1 MEGEIVQLNASQQT
15 AEGASQTSSGGSLVQ
30 ISRRRF
36 LQVLGATSAAG
47 AAACANPAD
56 QKIVSY
62 VKPDPEQIPG
72 VAVWYSSTCTECSAG
87 CGIRVRTREGRAVKV
102 EGNPNSPVNR
112 GGLCALGQAS
122 LQALYDP
129 DRVREPQKKQS
140 RGYERERLRAPTK
153 PVFSAVSWDDAYAK
167 INDAVSKASNKKVL
181 LTGELPSAQAEL
193 VGAFATQMG
202 FTHVVWDP
210 LQPVAVAKAAELV
223 YGTYGVPTF
232 SIDKA
237 HVVINFG
244 ADFLETWGNPVGY
257 ARQWADSR
265 RSERPLR
272 FVHVE
277 PRLSLTGANAD
288 LWLKSA
294 VGSEVRIALFLISEL
309 MKRGR
314 TKGLSEDVKS
324 KIARLTAGIT
334 PETVSQETGL
344 STEKLLLVAQYL
356 ADAESSLVLAGG
368 AATHTA
374 DPLPLL
380 VAVNILNVM
389 LGNVG
394 KTVDIATA
402 KKPQSSAKA
411 VADLISDMEAGK
423 VDLLVTYNTN
433 PQFTFPAAF
442 GFGYGTAEVSIKGEG
457 TGKKAGLVVALSSHL
472 DETAELADYILPV
485 HTGLEDWGYVKLPDG
500 SISLMQ
506 PSMRPIFSTKSFGD
520 VLLDIA
526 SNASKSLAGESKTFD
541 AFVKAGYL
549 KACNGQGGTDTEQ
562 FWMSS
567 LERGGLF
574 LGAATPKAVEAAAIN
589 PAVFSM
595 KFGID
600 AHRGHGDSLVLYP
613 FPSVK
618 SFDGRAANRPW
629 LQELADPITQ
639 AVWGA
644 WAEIHPDTAKSL
656 KVAQGDALILRTADG
671 EVHVPAFVTDHVHRG
686 VVAVPIGQGHSAY
699 GRFAKSAAEGSGS
712 VYGLLPKG
720 LAKEVD
726 ALVLTGSPVTVKRGL
741 GSGNLV
747 TVQEFGSQENRELA
761 RTTLV
766 VAGTAGAV
774 AHAHGTE
781 HGAAHGA
788 AYGGGHDD
796 GHDDGHGA
804 GHGAGHGGGGHG
816 AGHHEPKQMYEQREH
831 PLYQWGLA
839 VDLAACTG
847 CSACT
852 VACSAENNIPVV
864 GKKVV
869 SQGREMAW
877 IRIERY
883 YDAIPTED
891 GGEELKVSFLPMM
904 CQHCQNAPCE
914 PVCPV
919 YATYHNEEGMNAMIY
934 NRCVGTRYCS
944 NNCSYKVRRFNWFQ
958 YEWPELLDWQV
969 NPDVTKRTVGI
980 MEKCTFCVQRI
991 AEAKDIAKDLG
1002 RLVEDGDVTPAC
1014 VQTCPTQALTFGNL
1028 KDPNSRVSKAA
1039 KSERAYKV
1047 LDHHLNT
1054 QPSVSYLNDIR
1065 YKA

>member
-1 MEGEIVQLNASQQT
+1 MEGDIVQLNASQKKSKGSEAQ
-15 AEGASQTSSGGSLVQ
+15 EGHGSLVN

-36 LQVLGATSAAG
+36 LQVLGATSAVG
-47 AAACANPAD
+47 AAACANPAE
-56 QKIVSY
+56 QKIVPY

-72 VAVWYSSTCTECSAG
+72 VSVWYSSTCTECSVG
-87 CGIRVRTREGRAVKV
+87 CGIRVRAREGRAVKI

-112 GGLCALGQAS
+112 GSLCGLGQSA
-122 LQALYDP
+122 LQSLYDP
-129 DRVREPQKKQS
+129 DRVREPQKRKS
-140 RGYERERLRAPTK
+140 RGLEQDKLTAPTSNT
-153 PVFSAVSWDDAYAK
+153 FAAVSWDDAYAK
-167 INDAVSKASNKKVL
+167 VQDAVSKATNKKVL
-181 LTGELPSAQAEL
+181 LTGELTTAQSEL
-193 VGAFATQMG
+193 VENFVSQLG
-202 FTHVVWDP
+202 FTHVIWDP
-210 LQPVAVAKAAELV
+210 TQPVAVAKASEMV
-223 YGTYGVPTF
+223 YGTFGVPTY

-237 HVVINFG
+237 QVVLNFG

-265 RSERPLR
+265 RSESPLR
-272 FVHVE
+272 FIHVE

-294 VGSEVRIALFLISEL
+294 VGSEARIALFLIGEL
-309 MKRGR
+309 LKAGR
-314 TKGLSEDVKS
+314 SKGLSEDAKS
-324 KIARLTAGIT
+324 KLQKLTEGIT
-334 PETVSQETGL
+334 VQAISQETGVAA
-344 STEKLLLVAQYL
+344 EKLVMVAHYL
-356 ADAESSLVLAGG
+356 AESESSLVLAGG
-368 AATHTA
+368 AATQTS

-380 VAVNILNVM
+380 VAANILNLM

-394 KTVDIATA
+394 KTVDVAA
-402 KKPQSSAKA
+402 MKKPQSSAKA
-411 VADLISDMEAGK
+411 VSELIADMEAGK
-423 VDLLVTYNTN
+423 VDVLMTYNTN
-433 PQFTFPAAF
+433 PQFTFPSAY
-442 GFGYGTAEVSIKGEG
+442 GFGYAANKVGIKGEG
-457 TGKKAGLVVALSSHL
+457 TGKKAGLVVALTSHL
-472 DETAELADYILPV
+472 DETAELADFVLPV
-485 HTGLEDWGYVKLPDG
+485 HTSLEDWGYVKLVDG
-500 SISLMQ
+500 SVSLMQ

-520 VLLDIA
+520 VLIEIA
-526 SNASKSLAGESKTFD
+526 SSASKSIAGESKSFD

-549 KACNGQGGTDTEQ
+549 KECGNKAGGDVEK
-562 FWMSS
+562 FWMAS
-567 LERGGLF
+567 LEKGGLF
-574 LGAATPKAVEAAAIN
+574 ESQSPAKTGGAASVN
-589 PAVFSM
+589 PAVYSM
-595 KFGID
+595 SFGVTV
-600 AHRGHGDSLVLYP
+600 RPGSGDSLALYP
-613 FPSVK
+613 YPSVK

-644 WAEIHPDTAKSL
+644 WAEIHPDTAKAL
-656 KVAQGDALILRTADG
+656 NIAQGDAVVLRTDNG
-671 EVHVPAFVTDHVHRG
+671 EVRAPAYVTEHVHRG
-686 VVAVPIGQGHSAY
+686 VVAVPVGQGHSSY
-699 GRFAKSAAEGSGS
+699 GRFAKSAADGSGS
-712 VYGLLPKG
+712 VYSLLDKA
-720 LAKEVD
+720 LAKDVD
-726 ALVLTGSPVTVKRGL
+726 ALVMTGATVKVSRGL
-741 GSGNLV
+741 GKGNLV
-747 TVQEFGSQENRELA
+747 TVQDFASQENRELA
-761 RTTLV
+761 RTTML
-766 VAGTAGAV
+766 VAGTAGAA
-774 AHAHGTE
+774 AHAHGE
-781 HGAAHGA
+781 DHGEAHGTA
-788 AYGGGHDD
+788 H
-796 GHDDGHGA
+796 
-804 GHGAGHGGGGHG
+804 GGGHG
-816 AGHHEPKQMYEQREH
+816 ESHGGEHGGHHEPKQMYEQREH

-847 CSACT
+847 CSACV

-883 YDAIPTED
+883 YDSVKTEN

-958 YEWPELLDWQV
+958 YEWPELLDWQL

-980 MEKCTFCVQRI
+980 MEKCSFCVQRI

-1002 RLVEDGDVTPAC
+1002 RLVEDGDITPAC

>member
-1 MEGEIVQLNASQQT
+1 MEGDIAQMNASQKSSELSSDST
-15 AEGASQTSSGGSLVQ
+15 AGGSLVQ

-36 LQVLGATSAAG
+36 LQVLGATSAVG

-56 QKIVSY
+56 QKILPY

-72 VAVWYSSTCTECSAG
+72 VAVWYSSTCTECTAG

-102 EGNPNSPVNR
+102 EGNPHSPVNR
-112 GGLCALGQAS
+112 GSLCALGQAS
-122 LQALYDP
+122 LQSLYDP
-129 DRVREPQKKQS
+129 DRVREPQKKKS
-140 RGYERERLRAPTK
+140 RGIEKERLNAPTA
-153 PVFSAVSWDDAYAK
+153 PVFTAVSWDDAYAK
-167 INDAVSKASNKKVL
+167 VDEAISKATNKKVL
-181 LTGELPSAQAEL
+181 LTGELTSAQSEL
-193 VGAFATQMG
+193 VDAFVSQLG

-210 LQPVAVAKAAELV
+210 TQPVAVAKAAELV

-232 SIDKA
+232 AIDKA
-237 HVVINFG
+237 QVVLNFG

-265 RSERPLR
+265 RSEKPLR

-314 TKGLSEDVKS
+314 TKGLSDEVKS
-324 KIARLTAGIT
+324 KITKMTAGLSV
-334 PETVSQETGL
+334 EAVSQETGV
-344 STEKLLLVAQYL
+344 SIEKLLLVAQYL
-356 ADAESSLVLAGG
+356 SDAESSLVLAGG
-368 AATHTA
+368 AATQTA
-374 DPLPLL
+374 DPMPLL
-380 VAVNILNVM
+380 VATNILNVM
-389 LGNVG
+389 LGNIG
-394 KTVDIATA
+394 KTVDVTTA
-402 KKPQSSAKA
+402 KKPESSAKA
-411 VADLISDMEAGK
+411 VADLIEEMKAGK
-423 VDLLVTYNTN
+423 VDVLITYNTN
-433 PQFTFPAAF
+433 PQFTFPSAY
-442 GFGYGTAEVSIKGEG
+442 GFGYAVNEVGIKGEG
-457 TGKKAGLVVALSSHL
+457 TGKKAGIVVALSSHL
-472 DETAELADYILPV
+472 DETAELADFVLPV

-520 VLLDIA
+520 VLLNVA
-526 SNASKSLAGESKTFD
+526 ESASKTLAGEAKTFD

-549 KACNGQGGTDTEQ
+549 KACNGKVGAEPEK

-567 LERGGLF
+567 LEKGGYF
-574 LGAATPKAVEAAAIN
+574 IEAAGNKSNTVSSIN
-589 PAVFSM
+589 PAIFSM
-595 KFGID
+595 SFGIE
-600 AHRGHGDSLVLYP
+600 AHQAEGDSLVLYP
-613 FPSVK
+613 YPSVK

-644 WAEIHPDTAKSL
+644 WAEIHPDTAKKL
-656 KVAQGDALILRTADG
+656 NVAQGDAVILRSPDG
-671 EVHVPAFVTDHVHRG
+671 EVHVPAYVTEHVHRG
-686 VVAVPIGQGHSAY
+686 VVAVPIGQGHTAY

-720 LAKEVD
+720 LAQGAD
-726 ALVLTGSPVTVKRGL
+726 ALVLTGAKVSVKRAL
-741 GSGNLV
+741 GRGNLV
-747 TVQEFGSQENRELA
+747 TVQDFSSQENRELA
-761 RTTLV
+761 RTTML

-774 AHAHGTE
+774 AHAHGSD
-781 HGAAHGA
+781 HGEAHGKA
-788 AYGGGHDD
+788 HGGGHD
-796 GHDDGHGA
+796 
-804 GHGAGHGGGGHG
+804 GGHG
-816 AGHHEPKQMYEQREH
+816 AGHDEPKQMYEQREH

-847 CSACT
+847 CSACV

-883 YDAIPTED
+883 YDSIRTED

-958 YEWPELLDWQV
+958 YEWPDLLDWQL

-980 MEKCTFCVQRI
+980 MEKCSFCVQRI

-1028 KDPNSRVSKAA
+1028 KDPHSRVSKAA